1 MSNNMLKGNYETRE
15 VTLDGQALDP
25 APSHGIWNKSPDGF
39 MWGYNG
45 SGPAQLALAIM
56 YHVTENA
63 EIALKLFQEFK
74 RDVISILPQAD
85 FELEIDLRLWVYQA
99 LARHYE
105 VANVESDYVQRKFLV
120 ENKSNGFTAGVLGLT
135 EYYLREI
142 SVQAAPQVGQKESI
156 SILPHVIF
164 SDNKRYL
171 QALVMQDQEF
181 APYQDFLLS
190 MIAQVGPKYLAFTFD
205 GEKSVEG
212 DEHYIPVN
220 AHLIA
225 ILTPNQKAA
234 LTVYEIEYG
243 LEDLG
248 WAGEPN
254 RLPEL
259 EGEIMAFITPVFEAY
274 RQNLGL

>member
-1 MSNNMLKGNYETRE
+1 MNMLKGNYETRE

-25 APSHGIWNKSPDGF
+25 APSHEIWNKSPEGF

-56 YHVTENA
+56 YHVTESA
-63 EIALKLFQEFK
+63 EISLKIFQEFK
-74 RDVISILPQAD
+74 REVIAPLPQAD
-85 FELEIDLRLWVYQA
+85 FEIEIDLRKWVYGA
-99 LARHYE
+99 LARYYE
-105 VANVESDYVQRKFLV
+105 VQEIDSDYVKRKFLV
-120 ENKSNGFTAGVLGLT
+120 ENKSHGFTAGVLGLT

-142 SVQAAPQVGQKESI
+142 TVKAAAQVGQKETI

-164 SDNKRYL
+164 SDNKRYM

-190 MIAQVGPKYLAFTFD
+190 MIAQCAPKYLAFTFD
-205 GEKSVEG
+205 GEKSLEG
-212 DEHYIPVN
+212 DETYTPVN

-225 ILTPNQKAA
+225 ILTPNKRAA
-234 LTVYEIEYG
+234 ITVYEIEYG
-243 LEDLG
+243 LEDMG
-248 WAGEPN
+248 WAGESN

-259 EGEIMAFITPVFEAY
+259 EGEITAFITPVFEAY
-274 RQNLGL
+274 RQSLGL